1 MFSGLGLWVRVA
13 SIVIKVLRFSTKFIT
28 VKINVNLGYS
38 VYAIIELKKQQYLYS
53 FKNTKL
59 PVPTAIYSLTING
72 ESLLSI
78 SA

>member
-1 MFSGLGLWVRVA
+1 MFSGLGVWVRVA
-13 SIVIKVLRFSTKFIT
+13 SIVIKVLRFSTTFIT

-38 VYAIIELKKQQYLYS
+38 VYAITELKSSSIYIPSKIP
-53 FKNTKL
+53 L